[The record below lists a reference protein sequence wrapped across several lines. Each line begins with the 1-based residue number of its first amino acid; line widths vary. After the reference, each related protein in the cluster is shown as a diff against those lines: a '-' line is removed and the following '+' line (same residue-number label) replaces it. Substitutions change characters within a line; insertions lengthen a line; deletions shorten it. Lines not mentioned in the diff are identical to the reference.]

1 MKNQKGQSTIEYI
14 LLLVVVVSIAGGL
27 MNSDAFKRFV
37 GEDSE
42 LMQKMVRQM
51 TYAYRHGRL
60 GEVDESNYDRE
71 HETYF
76 NKDEDRSRFFTPINV
91 YP

>member
-1 MKNQKGQSTIEYI
+1 MVEYV
-14 LLLVVVVSIAGGL
+14 LLLVVVVSIAAGL

-60 GEVDESNYDRE
+60 GELDESDYERT

-76 NKDEDRSRFFTPINV
+76 NKDEDRSRFFTPTET